1 MIFPAAARTEVNPT
15 TVWGV
20 RYETT
25 GNVEQMPERAARMNA
40 GGHPGRTLVC
50 REVTPWREADPA
62 PPPAPRYEPVFTGF
76 GY

>member
-1 MIFPAAARTEVNPT
+1 MIPPAAAHTEVNPT

-25 GNVEQMPERAARMNA
+25 GNVEQMTERAARVNA

-62 PPPAPRYEPVFTGF
+62 ARL
-76 GY
+76 